1 MIFMRIAIVKLSALG
16 DIVHAMVVLQFIK
29 KYNPKIEIDWIVDQ
43 SYEEIV
49 ELHPDINKVY
59 SLDIK
64 NVKKK
69 KSIFLFLSEIKKIRT
84 IGPYD
89 IVIDMQGLI
98 KSAII
103 AKSIPSKSI
112 LGFDKSSSREGI
124 SSIFYKQK
132 FKIGYHEN
140 IIERNFELIKFALSF
155 PFDRLE
161 IMNKNPFLHSNQK
174 YQSSILSNTRKNI
187 ILIPG
192 ASNSSKRYPLEK
204 FARLPDLIEANFI
217 VIWGNEEERLI
228 SEKIKVIS
236 PSVNL
241 CEKLSITSLIAL
253 FKEVDLVIGGDTGPT
268 HIAWALNIPSISI
281 FGSTPE
287 YRNAY
292 VDKTHKVVKSSSTV
306 DPYKINQ
313 SDYSI
318 QEIEVKEIVA
328 AAKKLL
334 N

>member
-1 MIFMRIAIVKLSALG
+1 MKIAIVKLSALG
-16 DIVHAMVVLQFIK
+16 DIVHAMIVLQFIK
-29 KYNPKIEIDWIVDQ
+29 KYNPKIEIDWIIDQ
-43 SYEEIV
+43 SYNEIV
-49 ELHPDINKVY
+49 EFHPDINNVY

-69 KSIFLFLSEIKKIRT
+69 KSIFLFLSELKKIKT

-103 AKSIPSKSI
+103 AKLIPSKLI
-112 LGFDKSSSREGI
+112 LGFDKFSSREGF

-140 IIERNFELIKFALSF
+140 VIERNFELIKFALSL
-155 PFDRLE
+155 PFDSSE
-161 IMNKNPFLHSNQK
+161 IMNKNPFLYSNQK
-174 YQSSILSNTRKNI
+174 YQSPILSSTRKNI

-204 FARLPDLIEANFI
+204 FARLSDLIEANFI
-217 VIWGNEEERLI
+217 VVWGNEEERLI
-228 SEKIKVIS
+228 SKKIKAMS
-236 PSVNL
+236 PSVNI
-241 CEKLSITSLIAL
+241 CEKLSIKSLISL

-268 HIAWALNIPSISI
+268 HIAWALNIPSITI

-287 YRNAY
+287 YRNTY
-292 VDKTHKVVKSSSTV
+292 KDKTHKVVKSNSKV
-306 DPYKINQ
+306 DPYKIDQ
-313 SDYSI
+313 SDHSI
-318 QEIEVKEIVA
+318 KKITVDEIVSVV
-328 AAKKLL
+328 KKLL
-334 N
+334 I